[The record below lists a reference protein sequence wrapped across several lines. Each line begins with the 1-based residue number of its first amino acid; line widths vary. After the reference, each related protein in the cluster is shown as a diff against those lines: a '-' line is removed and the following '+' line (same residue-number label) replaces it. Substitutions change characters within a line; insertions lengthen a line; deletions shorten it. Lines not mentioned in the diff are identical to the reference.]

1 MKRKLLAV
9 TPESTNYIGL
19 YEVDIAH
26 SFAEAK
32 EMIIAAEDCGRPYDD
47 LDLPAADEKK
57 FWQFVDWMEKTGRRY
72 AFSIFGIADAA
83 RFWKIAEQIREKG
96 FHFNT

>member
-9 TPESTNYIGL
+9 NPKSTNYINC
-19 YEVDIAH
+19 YKVDVAH
-26 SFAEAK
+26 SFEQAK
-32 EMIIAAEDCGRPYDD
+32 EMIIAAEAIGKPYDD
-47 LDLPAADEKK
+47 LDLPAGDEAP
-57 FWQFVDWMEKTGRRY
+57 FWAFVAWMEETGRRY
-72 AFSIFGIADAA
+72 AFSIFGITDAA